1 MRMQALATRA
11 LLSGLAYE
19 RLPTIP
25 GTSSNPNQ
33 GLIAIGTVRLLETE
47 KDTATQVNTAP
58 SETPAVRSARLV
70 HLVVGV
76 MLGKYFVVMAV
87 CPPARS
93 AVPTTAIAMPA
104 KYVPTTELAP
114 FPQAVEVAVEVAVEE
129 EEEEEEEVVVP
140 APAVPQERNNV
151 MQAGACRWE
160 VSAAL
165 LAKGGIA
172 M

>member
-1 MRMQALATRA
+1 
-11 LLSGLAYE
+11 
-19 RLPTIP
+19 
-25 GTSSNPNQ
+25 
-33 GLIAIGTVRLLETE
+33 
-47 KDTATQVNTAP
+47 
-58 SETPAVRSARLV
+58 
-70 HLVVGV
+70 
-76 MLGKYFVVMAV
+76 
-87 CPPARS
+87 
-93 AVPTTAIAMPA
+93 MPA

-114 FPQAVEVAVEVAVEE
+114 FPQAVEVAVEE